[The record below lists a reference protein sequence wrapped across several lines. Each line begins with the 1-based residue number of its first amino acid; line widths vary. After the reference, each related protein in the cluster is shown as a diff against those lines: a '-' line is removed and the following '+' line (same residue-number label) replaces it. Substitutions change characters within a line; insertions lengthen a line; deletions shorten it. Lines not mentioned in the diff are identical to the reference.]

1 MSPGTSWTPF
11 KITEEEY
18 EALVSTLLLVDLK
31 KLRRRSTIRFV
42 PDKII
47 IDDSL
52 HNERTHLSWVKR
64 VSDRY
69 RKNT

>member
-1 MSPGTSWTPF
+1 MGPGTSWTPF
-11 KITEEEY
+11 EITEEEY